1 MDHSTTGTPSFA
13 GSAETIQG
21 LQANVP
27 AAFAMLA
34 GMQLELFTKL
44 AGGQRTAADLAAA
57 LGVAEEPLSRLL
69 YALIVC
75 GLLERR
81 EDGFANSPEASTFLV
96 KGLPGYVGGMHELLD
111 QLWRADLETARS
123 LRSGRPAALH
133 DFTTASDEHMAA
145 MLRRGMH
152 PGTIAT
158 GRELLQRFD
167 FSRLRSVVDVGGG
180 SGGLAATLC
189 HARPGL
195 EGVLFDLPRTAA
207 LAAPI
212 LRDTPGGEF
221 VSIEAGDILATPP
234 SGNHDAVV
242 LRALVQVL
250 APKDAARAIA
260 NAAAALRPGG
270 AIYIAGGGILD
281 DDRTGPRSAVLL
293 NLTFLNLYPAG
304 ASYTSAEH
312 TAWLEAAGCGD
323 VRRITLPTGSGI
335 IHATKLG

>member
-1 MDHSTTGTPSFA
+1 MDHNSTGTPSFA
-13 GSAETIQG
+13 GSAETIQR

-27 AAFAMLA
+27 VAFAMLA
-34 GMQLELFTKL
+34 GMQLDLFTKL
-44 AGGQRTAADLAAA
+44 GDGPRAAADLAAA

-81 EDGFANSPEASTFLV
+81 HDGFANSSEASMFLV

-133 DFTTASDEHMAA
+133 DFSGASDEHMAA
-145 MLRRGMH
+145 MLRGMH

-180 SGGLAATLC
+180 SGGLAATW
-189 HARPGL
+189 HGRPGL
-195 EGVLFDLPRTAA
+195 EGILFDLPRTAA

-212 LRDTPGGEF
+212 LKDTPGGEF
-221 VSIEAGDILATPP
+221 VSIEAGDILATTP
-234 SGNHDAVV
+234 SGAHDAVV

-250 APKDAARAIA
+250 APNDAARAIA

-270 AIYIAGGGILD
+270 AIYIVGGGILD
-281 DDRTGPRSAVLL
+281 DDRMGPRSAVFL

-312 TAWLEAAGCGD
+312 TAWLETAGCGD
-323 VRRITLPTGSGI
+323 VRRITLPSGSGI
-335 IHATKLG
+335 IRATKLG